1 MLYRTTSYPLNM
13 LVTEIGRGS
22 IGLPELQRPFV
33 WPNAKIRELFDSL
46 YRGYP
51 CGFLLLWET
60 GAGLKGIGTNGKDE
74 APSLA
79 IVDGQQRL
87 TSLYAVMTGAEVIRA
102 DFSRERIRI
111 AFDPLAERFEVA
123 NAATAQDRAFIS
135 DVAQVWKTGANVFK
149 VASDYLSGI
158 GAVRMLSPEE
168 TSRIQSAIG
177 RLLNLAQHSF
187 DALVLTSDAG
197 VDTVAEVFVR
207 INGQGAKLNQADF
220 ILTLMSV
227 FWEEGRKDLE
237 SFARAA
243 AGPPNGKPSPRN
255 YFIEPTPDQ
264 MLRVMVGLGLKRGKL
279 DAVYAALRG
288 RVPTTG
294 VIDPARREA
303 GFLRLKAGRDATLNI
318 NRWHHFLSALP
329 MAGYRSRRMITSELV
344 LLYAYVI
351 YLVGVEEVG
360 VELSTMRQGISEFFF
375 MASMTSRYGL
385 SGETRVE
392 ADLSALGPSTGPADF
407 LARLR
412 RLSDLKLTEDFW
424 KITLP
429 EGLATSGAKTPSR
442 MAYQAAL
449 VVLDAQ
455 VLFSPIK
462 VTSALDPAITGT
474 KSTVEEHHLFPRAY
488 LATLGVT
495 ERKQVNQIA
504 NFALL
509 EWPDNVK
516 VGGAAPSIYAPTFE
530 ASMSR
535 TDRFHHAL
543 PLGWWDMPY
552 ETFLNERRRMMADVV
567 HAAWKKL
574 RGGETE
580 TEAAPPT
587 AAELILNGE
596 TEGVEF
602 KATLRTN
609 LHTGQVDDKMQ
620 LSVLKT
626 LAAFLN
632 AGGGTLLVGVAD
644 DGIVIGLSADGF
656 ANEDKM
662 SLHLVNL
669 IRDRMGELFLPYI
682 HPKFVEH
689 DEKRVL
695 SIRCERGPKPAF
707 VKDGSA
713 QRFFVRGA
721 NATAELTG
729 QSSHDY
735 ISHRFKM

>member
-13 LVTEIGRGS
+13 LVTEIGRGA

-33 WPNAKIRELFDSL
+33 WPNAKIRDLFDSL

-74 APSLA
+74 TPSLA

-123 NAATAQDRAFIS
+123 NAATGQDRAFIS
-135 DVAQVWKTGANVFK
+135 DVAEVWKTGSNVFK
-149 VASDYLSGI
+149 VASDYLTSL
-158 GAVRMLSPEE
+158 GAVRELSSEE
-168 TSRIQSAIG
+168 TGKIQSAIG
-177 RLLNLAQHSF
+177 RLLNLAQHPF
-187 DALVLTSDAG
+187 DALVLTTEAG

-227 FWEEGRKDLE
+227 FWEDGRKDLE

-243 AGPPNGKPSPRN
+243 SGPPDGKPSPRN

-303 GFLRLKAGRDATLNI
+303 GFTRLKAARDATLNI

-329 MAGYRSRRMITSELV
+329 IAGYRSRRMITSELA
-344 LLYAYVI
+344 LLYAYTI
-351 YLVGVEEVG
+351 YLVGVEEKG
-360 VELSTMRQGISEFFF
+360 VELSVMRQAIAEFFF
-375 MASMTSRYGL
+375 MAAMTSRYAL
-385 SGETRVE
+385 SGETRFE
-392 ADLSALGPSTGPADF
+392 TDLAVLEPATSPEDF
-407 LARLR
+407 LLRLR
-412 RLSDLKLTEDFW
+412 RLSDLKLTDDVW
-424 KITLP
+424 TITLP

-449 VVLDAQ
+449 VVLDAK
-455 VLFSPIK
+455 VLFSPIT
-462 VTSALDPAITGT
+462 VSAALDPAVMGT
-474 KSTVEEHHLFPRAY
+474 KATVEEHHLFPRAY

-495 ERKQVNQIA
+495 ERKQVNQIG

-509 EWPDNVK
+509 EWPENLK
-516 VGGAAPSIYAPTFE
+516 VGAAAPSAYAPPLD
-530 ASMSR
+530 AMMSQK
-535 TDRFHHAL
+535 DRFHHAL
-543 PLGWWDMPY
+543 PPGWWDMPY
-552 ETFLNERRRMMADVV
+552 EAFLGQRRRLMADVV
-567 HAAWKKL
+567 RAAWERL
-574 RGGETE
+574 RGGDAETVV
-580 TEAAPPT
+580 ALPT
-587 AAELILNGE
+587 TAELIAGGE

-602 KATLRTN
+602 KSTLRTN
-609 LHTGQVDDKMQ
+609 LHTGQPDEKMH
-620 LSVLKT
+620 LAVLKT

-632 AGGGTLLVGVAD
+632 TGGGTLLIGVAD
-644 DGIVIGLSADGF
+644 DGSVKGIAADGF
-656 ANEDKM
+656 ASEDKM

-669 IRDRMGELFLPYI
+669 IRDRLGELFLPYL
-682 HPKFVEH
+682 HPEFV
-689 DEKRVL
+689 DEEGGRVL
-695 SIRCERGPKPAF
+695 SVRCERGPKPAF
-707 VKDGSA
+707 LKDGSA
-713 QRFFVRGA
+713 HRFFVRGA

-729 QSSHDY
+729 QAVVDY
-735 ISHRFKM
+735 TAQRFK

>member
-1 MLYRTTSYPLNM
+1 MLYRSTTYPLAT
-13 LVTEIGRGS
+13 LVHDISRGA

-33 WPNAKIRELFDSL
+33 WPNAKIRDLFDSL

-74 APSLA
+74 TPSLA

-102 DFSRERIRI
+102 DYSRERIRI

-135 DVAQVWKTGANVFK
+135 DVAEVWKPGANVFK
-149 VASDYLSGI
+149 VAGDYLAQL
-158 GAVRMLSPEE
+158 GAVRTLSAEE
-168 TSRIQSAIG
+168 IGRIQTAIG
-177 RLLNLAQHSF
+177 SLGTLSQHPF
-187 DALVLTSDAG
+187 NALVLTTDAG

-207 INGQGAKLNQADF
+207 INGQGSKLNQADF

-227 FWEEGRKDLE
+227 FWEDGRKDLE

-243 AGPPNGKPSPRN
+243 AGPPDGKPSPKN
-255 YFIEPTPDQ
+255 HFIEPTPDQ

-294 VIDPARREA
+294 AIDPARREA
-303 GFLRLKAGRDATLNI
+303 GFTRLKAAHDATLNV
-318 NRWHHFLSALP
+318 NRWHYFMGALP
-329 MAGYRSRRMITSELV
+329 LAGYRSHRMITSELA
-344 LLYAYVI
+344 LLYAYTI
-351 YLVGVEEVG
+351 FLVGVEEVG
-360 VELSTMRQGISEFFF
+360 VELAVMRQAAAEFFF
-375 MASMTSRYGL
+375 MAAMTSRYAW
-385 SGETRVE
+385 SGESRFE
-392 ADLSALGPSTGPADF
+392 SDLSALDHASGSSDF

-412 RLSDLKLTEDFW
+412 RLSDLKLTDDFW
-424 KITLP
+424 SISLP
-429 EGLATSGAKTPSR
+429 EGLATSGAKTPTR

-455 VLFSPIK
+455 VLFSPVK
-462 VTSALDPAITGT
+462 VAAALDPSVTGT
-474 KSTVEEHHLFPRAY
+474 KSMVEEHHLFPKAY
-488 LATLGVT
+488 LANTGIK

-509 EWPDNVK
+509 EWPANLK
-516 VGGAAPSIYAPTFE
+516 VGATAPSAYAPPLD
-530 ASMSR
+530 ALMSDK
-535 TDRFHHAL
+535 DRFHHAL
-543 PLGWWDMPY
+543 PSSWWEMPY
-552 ETFLNERRRMMADVV
+552 ESFLEERRRRMAEVV
-567 HAAWKKL
+567 RSAWQRL
-574 RGGETE
+574 RGELPEKT
-580 TEAAPPT
+580 AAPT
-587 AAELILNGE
+587 TAELIAGGE

-602 KATLRTN
+602 KSTLRTN
-609 LHTGQVDDKMQ
+609 LHTGQPDDKIQ
-620 LSVLKT
+620 VAVLKT

-632 AGGGTLLVGVAD
+632 AGGGTLLVGVGD
-644 DGIVIGLSADGF
+644 DGAPVGLSIDGF
-656 ANEDKM
+656 PNEDKM

-669 IRDRMGELFLPYI
+669 TRDRIGDLFVPYI
-682 HPKFVEH
+682 HPEFVEH
-689 DEKRVL
+689 EGCRVL
-695 SIRCERGPKPAF
+695 SVRCERGPKPAF
-707 VKDGSA
+707 VRDGSA

-729 QSSHDY
+729 QSVVDY
-735 ISHRFKM
+735 ISHHFK